1 MLHVGPVKVMEC
13 THTCGSNDRCQAF
26 VPGWVELTQTHHV
39 LLGPSVLPSTQ
50 PSCGYKDGVE
60 KWAED
65 VISFVE
71 RTPKAPQPA
80 EKESSARAR
89 GPTGPGGVEKRDTAD
104 TTALALQRDLGI
116 SSVLV
121 LQLETIRQHWYPTLT
136 PHQFTSASTDLSW
149 HQGATWV

>member
-1 MLHVGPVKVMEC
+1 MWALWGWWSVCILVAQMIDARLP
-13 THTCGSNDRCQAF
+13 CQA
-26 VPGWVELTQTHHV
+26 VWNWLKYYSAPL
-39 LLGPSVLPSTQ
+39 SSPSTQ
-50 PSCGYKDGVE
+50 PSCGCKGGVE

-80 EKESSARAR
+80 EKESSARAW
-89 GPTGPGGVEKRDTAD
+89 GPMGPGGVEKRDTTD

-121 LQLETIRQHWYPTLT
+121 LQLETIRQCRYPTLT

-149 HQGATWV
+149 HRGATWV